1 MTAAKIL
8 ESGPNEKKEKL
19 GEKYYEFLD
28 KNKEAF
34 KFTTAEEIIKLEH
47 KGGRD
52 SASNILRILKLT
64 LKNTQQFT
72 EEQEL
77 YLKKVIT
84 QLEEGGL
91 PKQTTKET
99 LKALYNLKHDIMNPL
114 KVLATLQINIPQV
127 LLQSHY
133 AEQNV
138 SPSGK
143 REVILSLFLRGDN
156 NG

>member
-1 MTAAKIL
+1 
-8 ESGPNEKKEKL
+8 
-19 GEKYYEFLD
+19 
-28 KNKEAF
+28 
-34 KFTTAEEIIKLEH
+34 
-47 KGGRD
+47 
-52 SASNILRILKLT
+52 
-64 LKNTQQFT
+64 
-72 EEQEL
+72 
-77 YLKKVIT
+77 
-84 QLEEGGL
+84 
-91 PKQTTKET
+91 
-99 LKALYNLKHDIMNPL
+99 MNPL